1 MEQFYFSHLGSP
13 LGFASVEL
21 GFFLELVGFLGCPTS
36 LSFSLIN
43 FLTTETAIP
52 LQCLVLMHLFSSFLS
67 FKLYVRINLQN
78 QMQNMHRQIF
88 PLSILDTLFLLGQ
101 QVLKILKSLLD
112 VTPTTIHITD
122 CIVATFVVE
131 AIKLRLKLFLF
142 TASKTQRPGKTKQP
156 SG

>member
-1 MEQFYFSHLGSP
+1 M
-13 LGFASVEL
+13 
-21 GFFLELVGFLGCPTS
+21 
-36 LSFSLIN
+36 
-43 FLTTETAIP
+43 
-52 LQCLVLMHLFSSFLS
+52 
-67 FKLYVRINLQN
+67 RINLQN

-112 VTPTTIHITD
+112 VTPTTILFTD

-131 AIKLRLKLFLF
+131 AIKLRLYCIKD
-142 TASKTQRPGKTKQP
+142 SKTHRPGKTKQP

>member
-1 MEQFYFSHLGSP
+1 M
-13 LGFASVEL
+13 
-21 GFFLELVGFLGCPTS
+21 
-36 LSFSLIN
+36 
-43 FLTTETAIP
+43 
-52 LQCLVLMHLFSSFLS
+52 
-67 FKLYVRINLQN
+67 RINLQN

-112 VTPTTIHITD
+112 VTPTTILFTD

-156 SG
+156 FG

>member
-1 MEQFYFSHLGSP
+1 MHDLK
-13 LGFASVEL
+13 
-21 GFFLELVGFLGCPTS
+21 
-36 LSFSLIN
+36 
-43 FLTTETAIP
+43 
-52 LQCLVLMHLFSSFLS
+52 VLKTQSMQSNSFLS
-67 FKLYVRINLQN
+67 FKLYMRINLQN

-112 VTPTTIHITD
+112 VTPTTILFTD

-142 TASKTQRPGKTKQP
+142 TASKTQRLKGQEKLNSLLASTLYAKKTQFKVI
-156 SG
+156 

>member
-1 MEQFYFSHLGSP
+1 
-13 LGFASVEL
+13 
-21 GFFLELVGFLGCPTS
+21 
-36 LSFSLIN
+36 
-43 FLTTETAIP
+43 
-52 LQCLVLMHLFSSFLS
+52 
-67 FKLYVRINLQN
+67 
-78 QMQNMHRQIF
+78 MQNMHRQIF

-142 TASKTQRPGKTKQP
+142 TASKTQRLKGQAELKSLLASTLYAKKGPNSRSFNRMYLVNGVRVDTNLAL
-156 SG
+156 

>member
-1 MEQFYFSHLGSP
+1 M
-13 LGFASVEL
+13 
-21 GFFLELVGFLGCPTS
+21 
-36 LSFSLIN
+36 
-43 FLTTETAIP
+43 
-52 LQCLVLMHLFSSFLS
+52 
-67 FKLYVRINLQN
+67 RINLQN

-142 TASKTQRPGKTKQP
+142 TASKTQRLKGQEKLNCLLASTLYAKKDPIQAHLIE
-156 SG
+156 

>member
-1 MEQFYFSHLGSP
+1 MGLQICSGLTHF
-13 LGFASVEL
+13 
-21 GFFLELVGFLGCPTS
+21 TS
-36 LSFSLIN
+36 YEKFKYSK
-43 FLTTETAIP
+43 
-52 LQCLVLMHLFSSFLS
+52 QFSSFLS

-156 SG
+156 SGQYFICKKDPIQGHLIEYIWSSM